1 MLNNAN
7 PITAT
12 SLCFLWPTEH
22 TLFFAGCN
30 KRYFATSSFLP
41 SKTSHPSDSLKKKK
55 LTLDPSHNTGEPVGH
70 KNIIIVMHLFPL
82 WKQAFLQQ
90 NTRTIKGTPAGR
102 IPSQTASGQRVAST
116 GSLDSSWRC
125 GAPAPK
131 SRGKDL
137 GGSEPTVTSGGDR
150 WDCWDRWAML
160 LLYLDEKSP

>member
-1 MLNNAN
+1 MLGAQ
-7 PITAT
+7 PRQ
-12 SLCFLWPTEH
+12 SYRHLFMLFWPTEH
-22 TLFFAGCN
+22 TWFFAGCN

-41 SKTSHPSDSLKKKK
+41 SKTSHPSDSIKKNY
-55 LTLDPSHNTGEPVGH
+55 LTSCHNTRKPVGH
-70 KNIIIVMHLFPL
+70 KSKTIVMHLFPL

-90 NTRTIKGTPAGR
+90 NTRTIKGTPTGR

-137 GGSEPTVTSGGDR
+137 GGAEPTVTLGGDR
-150 WDCWDRWAML
+150 WDRWAML